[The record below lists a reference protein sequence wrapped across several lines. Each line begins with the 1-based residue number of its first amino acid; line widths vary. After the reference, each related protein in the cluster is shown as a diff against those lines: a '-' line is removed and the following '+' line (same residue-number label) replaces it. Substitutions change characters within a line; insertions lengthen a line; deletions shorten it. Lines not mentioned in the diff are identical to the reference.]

1 MNKKK
6 KQEKIDAKERASKVR
21 ELLLK
26 FKLNKNKNE
35 PI

>member
-1 MNKKK
+1 MSKK
-6 KQEKIDAKERASKVR
+6 KQDRIDAKDRATKVR

-26 FKLNKNKNE
+26 FKLNKHKNE

>member
-6 KQEKIDAKERASKVR
+6 KQEKIDAKDRATKVR

-26 FKLNKNKNE
+26 LKLNKNNHE

>member
-6 KQEKIDAKERASKVR
+6 KQGKIDAKDRATKVR

-26 FKLNKNKNE
+26 FKLNKNSHE